1 MNPSPHYPAP
11 TAAVTAAFS
20 TRPVPSTSVPTQR
33 PDSVKEESQPK
44 LLRLPSKVPDEPVFV
59 WDGSVTATAA
69 AGRNAR
75 LLARTRLT
83 VARWTG
89 DVEDAA
95 RIVEKLVDN
104 AVGHTPVDETDKI
117 QVHLYVD
124 SADQLLVEVDD
135 PMPELPGFFAAL
147 AWQPAGEG
155 EKPRG
160 LWCVQEAGAE
170 LAFRRRRDAN
180 GLVMGKAV
188 QARLAGAVP
197 EVSA

>member
-1 MNPSPHYPAP
+1 MNPSPHYLTP

-20 TRPVPSTSVPTQR
+20 TRPAPPTPVPTRR
-33 PDSVKEESQPK
+33 PDNVKEESEPK
-44 LLRLPSKVPDEPVFV
+44 LLRLPFKVPDEPVFV

-75 LLARTRLT
+75 LLVRTRLT
-83 VARWTG
+83 VARWPG

-104 AVGHTPVDETDKI
+104 AVKHTPVGETDKI
-117 QVHLYVD
+117 PVHLYVD
-124 SADQLLVEVDD
+124 SDSQLLVEVDD
-135 PMPELPGFFAAL
+135 PMPEFPGFAAAV
-147 AWQPAGEG
+147 AWHPAKEN

-160 LWCVQEAGAE
+160 LWRARECGAG

-188 QARLAGAVP
+188 QALLTGAVP